1 MAVQRKSNSNGPG
14 EKKEINW
21 LKVGAVAFILLVVV
35 MCVLSFSNFSN
46 LFRGN
51 TGGVGASGSVAEGDH
66 VAIYFGTNVGDT
78 TTFAYMPTEQNPDV
92 NPYPI
97 YADSN
102 SNIADDDYKSI
113 VVGVGDTVLP
123 YGIYALEQ
131 NAIAKG
137 IVGAPYGSTVR
148 IECPY
153 IEPVS
158 CSVDDLKMINEVLGT
173 NYDITNINVGD
184 LIIMPLGY
192 EDVLGDK
199 KSYVRSGVVSSI
211 EDDLSGLTLNCGEDT
226 IDVVVYGK
234 YSS

>member
-51 TGGVGASGSVAEGDH
+51 NGGVGASGSVAEGDH

-137 IVGAPYGSTVR
+137 IVGAAYGSTVT
-148 IECPY
+148 IDNPY
-153 IEPVS
+153 YVMVTCTADE
-158 CSVDDLKMINEVLGT
+158 LKSLG
-173 NYDITNINVGD
+173 YDIKEVKVGD
-184 LIIMPLGY
+184 VLVMSLGY

-199 KSYVRSGVVSSI
+199 KSYLRSGVVSSI